1 MAASRPPSTPCRSRL
16 RLRALRA
23 PTPRRASKTTPR
35 TTAPSG
41 RRGGVWSA
49 TLGATASVE
58 ARCACPQSF
67 SHALG
72 RLRSR
77 MHADVR
83 THASMDS
90 VCVCGGRQVDAVLD
104 LKKVVLGE
112 KGEDEMV
119 LKFWAPKRRP
129 KETVRLRGHT
139 GCTSPER
146 IYTASP
152 AHASLVHSRRLAGF
166 HCCARVAY
174 RPTGVCFRTRAA
186 RDEPLLHWL

>member
-1 MAASRPPSTPCRSRL
+1 MQVTIKASRLKGPNATPCL
-16 RLRALRA
+16 QNNPAHDGTEWETWWGVIGY
-23 PTPRRASKTTPR
+23 P
-35 TTAPSG
+35 G
-41 RRGGVWSA
+41 RDRQRGGEV
-49 TLGATASVE
+49 
-58 ARCACPQSF
+58 CPQSC
-67 SHALG
+67 SHTPR

-77 MHADVR
+77 VHAYVR
-83 THASMDS
+83 THASLDS
-90 VCVCGGRQVDAVLD
+90 VCGGRQVDAVLD

-146 IYTASP
+146 LNTAAP
-152 AHASLVHSRRLAGF
+152 AHAHSCVLEGSQAST
-166 HCCARVAY
+166 VALLW
-174 RPTGVCFRTRAA
+174 PTGVCFRTRAA

>member
-1 MAASRPPSTPCRSRL
+1 M
-16 RLRALRA
+16 
-23 PTPRRASKTTPR
+23 
-35 TTAPSG
+35 
-41 RRGGVWSA
+41 WSA
-49 TLGATASVE
+49 TLGATSVE
-58 ARCACPQSF
+58 AGYACPSTVL
-67 SHALG
+67 SA
-72 RLRSR
+72 RLRSDAYARSR

-146 IYTASP
+146 IERIYTASP
-152 AHASLVHSRRLAGF
+152 AHALSCILGGSQASTLALVW
-166 HCCARVAY
+166 
-174 RPTGVCFRTRAA
+174 PTDRCLFSN
-186 RDEPLLHWL
+186 